1 MQDTFFWIYIC
12 IRNYYILFIMLTNT
26 EKNWATYTHLST
38 LSQYCFPLGN
48 FIFPLI
54 IWASKKDESDYVD
67 DNGKQALNFQLSV
80 LLYSFI
86 LGLIIVPI
94 FMAVF
99 LPYFPFYEWARPRHF
114 VIEDFNFGE
123 NIGLISTGLI
133 AIFTLACLK
142 IIEFFLI
149 IQASVKT
156 ANGEHYRY
164 PLTIQFLK

>member
-1 MQDTFFWIYIC
+1 MI
-12 IRNYYILFIMLTNT
+12 TNT
-26 EKNWATYTHLST
+26 EKNWATFTHLST
-38 LSQYCFPLGN
+38 LSQYCIPLGN

-54 IWASKKDESDYVD
+54 IWVSKKDESDYVD

-80 LLYSFI
+80 LLYSLF

-94 FMAVF
+94 FIAVF
-99 LPYFPFYEWARPRHF
+99 LQHIPFYEWTQNHHF
-114 VIEDFNFGE
+114 VIEDFSFGE

-133 AIFTLACLK
+133 AIFTLAFLK
-142 IIEFFLI
+142 AVEFFLI